1 MPANAVSVLN
11 VAFYLMGTI
20 QLMAGTLG
28 VLFLPDTLAEEER
41 NTGAQLLATHL
52 TQIRQTTTFFQGL
65 AFLSFSN
72 ESLKVKA
79 KLLALSSMTAMV
91 CSVKELTLDD
101 DRGIFQQQPC
111 WFFLQCLDNGA
122 MLGIS
127 TLCFTV
133 AVVVPFFVDD
143 AEWQGT
149 GRTSLKMD

>member
-1 MPANAVSVLN
+1 MLVLN

-20 QLMAGTLG
+20 QLVAGALG
-28 VLFLPDTLAEEER
+28 MLFPFVGTLAEKER
-41 NTGAQLLATHL
+41 DNSGAQLLATHL
-52 TQIRQTTTFFQGL
+52 TQIRQTTAFFQGL

-101 DRGIFQQQPC
+101 DHRGIFQQQPC
-111 WFFLQCLDNGA
+111 WFFLQCLENGA

-127 TLCFTV
+127 TVCFTV

-143 AEWQGT
+143 AAWKGT
-149 GRTSLKMD
+149 GRPALKMD